1 MAYTLNRR
9 LAQLVDSNGQL
20 NTGKVPNGE
29 ITTAMLH
36 SGFTVSSGH
45 LGSIDSDAVAEGSS
59 NLYFTNARI
68 DSHLSGGTG
77 VTYSSGAISI
87 GQAVGTSDSPTFADL
102 TVTGNLTI
110 TGDIDS
116 YNVTDLDVTDKTITV
131 GAGQTEAN
139 SGGSGLIVDG
149 ASASILWDETNDEF
163 DINKGLN
170 VTGDLIVD
178 TNTLKVDVTNN
189 RVGIGNASP
198 DVSLDLGSVTDAVH
212 MPVGS
217 TAQRPSSPAAGYFRY
232 NSDDGQFEGYTTEW
246 GAIAGSGGASAKEV
260 DNFTGDGSTTAF
272 TLSSTVADEDNL
284 MVFIEGVYQNKA
296 DFIASGTT
304 LTFDV
309 APANGRKV
317 VVHHVK
323 SSISGTN
330 TILDSFTADGSTTGY
345 TLSLAPGSE
354 NNTQIFIDGV
364 YQQKTDYTVSG
375 TTLTFDAAPAN
386 GAIIEVMIFTQTT
399 VNAPAANTVG
409 VTELNVSDGTNG
421 QVLTTNGSGTLSFST
436 ISGYT
441 DSDVETYLNT
451 SEIYTDATNNRLGI
465 GGSSPQDR
473 LHLDDG
479 SSTNRIR
486 IDGPSTSSYY
496 VGYDGSI
503 DGIQLASSSNIQ
515 FQTGSSFYE
524 RMRIDS
530 TGNVGIGTTPDATRK
545 FHIKATSAN
554 SYTALTS
561 EADSSNSDAGLE
573 FIGGGNNV
581 FNIQQPH
588 GSAGL
593 FFYDRTNTATRLTI
607 TEDGV
612 VDANGGLGFKGNA
625 ITSCSGFTGTAG
637 HYYWIMPPGA
647 MEPVYARYS
656 GDNYKSRGKG
666 YFCWFRNYSEIAAAP
681 NTDKTEVNFLHF
693 KFKFNEVM
701 VEDESNNDGSGYYD
715 NAKSYEW
722 AYWSTAQT
730 FDVTSTGGTG
740 VADSHSFTTGNNVR
754 ATFGRPGGHGLY
766 DSTVNST
773 CSWGNISVHAAI
785 GSGYSGSC
793 GTFRDI
799 GEIYNT
805 SPLHVSY
812 DISLIM
818 GRPGAGGAAS
828 ANFDRS
834 PGPFSYWFNF

>member
-1 MAYTLNRR
+1 MAFTLNRR
-9 LAQLVDSNGQL
+9 LSTLVASNGQL
-20 NTGKVPNGE
+20 NTGKIPNGE

-45 LGSIDSDAVAEGSS
+45 LGSIDSDAVSEGSS
-59 NLYFTNARI
+59 NLYFTNARV
-68 DSHLSGGTG
+68 DSRLSGGTG

-87 GQAVGTSDSPTFADL
+87 GQAVATTDNVTFADL

-116 YNVTDLDVTDKTITV
+116 YNVTDLDVTDKTITI
-131 GAGQTEAN
+131 GKGQSESN

-149 ASASILWDETNDEF
+149 ASASILWDESNDEF

-170 VTGDLIVD
+170 VTGDLVVD
-178 TNTLKVDVTNN
+178 TNTLKVDATNN

-198 DVSLDLGSVTDAVH
+198 DVSLDIGSFTDAIHV
-212 MPVGS
+212 PVG
-217 TAQRPSSPAAGYFRY
+217 TTGQRPSSPAAGYFRY
-232 NSDDGQFEGYTTEW
+232 NTTTAGFEGYTDEW
-246 GAIAGSGGASAKEV
+246 GAIAGGGASAKEV

-272 TLSSTVADEDNL
+272 TLSSTVSDEDNL
-284 MVFIEGVYQNKA
+284 IVFIEGVYQNKA
-296 DFIASGTT
+296 DFVASGTT
-304 LTFDV
+304 ITFDT

-330 TILDSFTADGSTTGY
+330 TILDSFTANGSTTAF

-375 TTLTFDAAPAN
+375 TTLTFDTAPAN
-386 GAIIEVMIFTQTT
+386 GATIEVMIFTQT
-399 VNAPAANTVG
+399 VLNQPAANTVG
-409 VTELNVSDGTNG
+409 VSQLNLSDGSSG
-421 QVLTTNGSGTLSFST
+421 QAIVTDGSGTISFS
-436 ISGYT
+436 
-441 DSDVETYLNT
+441 DVGV
-451 SEIYTDATNNRLGI
+451 AGI
-465 GGSSPQDR
+465 
-473 LHLDDG
+473 
-479 SSTNRIR
+479 
-486 IDGPSTSSYY
+486 
-496 VGYDGSI
+496 
-503 DGIQLASSSNIQ
+503 SSSANATAI
-515 FQTGSSFYE
+515 T
-524 RMRIDS
+524 IDS
-530 TGNVGIGTTPDATRK
+530 SERVGIGTTSPSDPLVVQSSGSMGGGATN
-545 FHIKATSAN
+545 AN
-554 SYTALTS
+554 SYFTITDGTYNLLHDPNEIFSDINGTFHIGANHSNGALRFQTGGTS
-561 EADSSNSDAGLE
+561 SRVDIDSS
-573 FIGGGNNV
+573 
-581 FNIQQPH
+581 
-588 GSAGL
+588 
-593 FFYDRTNTATRLTI
+593 
-607 TEDGV
+607 GV
-612 VDANGGLGFKGNA
+612 VHMNGGLGFKGNA
-625 ITSCSGFTGTAG
+625 ITSCSGFSGTAG

-666 YFCWFRNYSEIAAAP
+666 YFCWFRNYSEIAPSP

-693 KFKFNEVM
+693 KFKFNEII
-701 VEDESNNDGSGYYD
+701 VEDESNNDGNGYYD
-715 NAKSYEW
+715 SAKSYEW

-730 FDVTSTGGTG
+730 FDVTGTGGTG
-740 VADSHSFTTGNNVR
+740 VATSHSFTTGNNVR

-793 GTFRDI
+793 GSFRDI

-828 ANFDRS
+828 ANFERS